1 MKKSILLLKAKLEA
15 ELSGKIK
22 AFYIGDPF
30 IIPESLMQCIMIN
43 PIRTETNIIDNQR
56 DSHSHSIEVSLIVDA
71 RQYFD
76 ATPENMVG
84 TLFLMET
91 MEGETSAG
99 VIDAPTILGVLRRNL
114 DLGSNRFI
122 QNISAIDYTVRRR
135 TEELITLESVAS
147 LQIEFIVNR
156 VQ

>member
-1 MKKSILLLKAKLEA
+1 MKLSINLLKTKLEA
-15 ELSGKIK
+15 ELKGKVK
-22 AFYIGDPF
+22 AFYVGDPW
-30 IIPESLMQCIMIN
+30 IIPESLLPCIMIN

-56 DSHSHSIEVSLIVDA
+56 DSHVHNIEISLIVDA

-84 TLFLMET
+84 TQFLMET
-91 MEGETSAG
+91 MEGETSG
-99 VIDAPTILGVLRRNL
+99 GSIDTPTILGVLRRNL

-135 TEELITLESVAS
+135 TEELITLESVAT
-147 LQIEFIVNR
+147 LQIEYLVNR
-156 VQ
+156 I